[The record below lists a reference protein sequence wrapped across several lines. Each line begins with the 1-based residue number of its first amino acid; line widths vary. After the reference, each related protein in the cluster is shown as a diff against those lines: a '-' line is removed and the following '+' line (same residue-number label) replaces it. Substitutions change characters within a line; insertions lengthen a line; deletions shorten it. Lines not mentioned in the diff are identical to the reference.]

1 MIQRPELQRE
11 GERTHQNLGRGGA
24 CTEEAH
30 ACCPLVAA
38 RFISLVT
45 FPILG
50 GPSLFNCKDLMM
62 LRTYYVPGTALGL
75 DPRTGFSIVLD

>member
-38 RFISLVT
+38 SLHFTGNISHS
-45 FPILG
+45 G
-50 GPSLFNCKDLMM
+50 GASLFNCKDLMM

-75 DPRTGFSIVLD
+75 GPTHRFFHSA